1 MRSSALLLL
10 CKVPDYAKS
19 RVIGAHAEGLKGS
32 DHPLLEV
39 LPEYQGRGIGAELNF
54 RRLHIRVAQ
63 PERDFAEIPRGLQ
76 DHHGTG
82 VTQDMR

>member
-1 MRSSALLLL
+1 MRLVTRRQLIWDR
-10 CKVPDYAKS
+10 KVPTTQGRGHHGFN
-19 RVIGAHAEGLKGS
+19 RVNL
-32 DHPLLEV
+32 V
-39 LPEYQGRGIGAELNF
+39 RGIGAELNF